1 MKLIL
6 AIIRP
11 EKLDDVKRA
20 LEEAGIYPLTVVE
33 VRGRGEQKGITI
45 MYRGRPINIDLI
57 PKVELQIVVK
67 DEDVEKVVDIIT
79 KTARTGRPGDGRIFI
94 IPVEESIRVR
104 TGEKEKE
111 KENKTHTTHSTPLYE
126 KILLMFSFCSPFST
140 LPNVIL
146 TSSLAVY
153 LHYPRQEHSMIVY
166 VEYP

>member
-11 EKLDDVKRA
+11 EKLEDVKRA

-45 MYRGRPINIDLI
+45 MYRGRPITIDLI
-57 PKVELQIVVK
+57 PKVELQIIVR

-104 TGEKEKE
+104 TGEREK
-111 KENKTHTTHSTPLYE
+111 
-126 KILLMFSFCSPFST
+126 
-140 LPNVIL
+140 
-146 TSSLAVY
+146 
-153 LHYPRQEHSMIVY
+153 
-166 VEYP
+166 